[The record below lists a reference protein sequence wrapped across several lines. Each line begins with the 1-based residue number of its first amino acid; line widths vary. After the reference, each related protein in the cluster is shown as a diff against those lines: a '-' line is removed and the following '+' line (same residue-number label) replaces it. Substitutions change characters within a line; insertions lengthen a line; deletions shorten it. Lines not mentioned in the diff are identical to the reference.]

1 MVQVEGR
8 GIDPDTKFTGEAQ
21 PAGHRGVRVWRR
33 GRRAEPPGRAL
44 CCGQGRGLSARRSP
58 RPPRTQHADPPVLG
72 PFSCPS
78 CLLDLETHNGGTL
91 AGSLFLSAVQRG
103 VPRGEEGLGPHLPT
117 QAARTGLELWP
128 ENPTRDRSAFGGGG
142 RGWGRRVLRSAQ
154 GHLVTPLEN
163 CDHVFI
169 TLSSM
174 FRIAS

>member
-33 GRRAEPPGRAL
+33 GRRA
-44 CCGQGRGLSARRSP
+44 SP
-58 RPPRTQHADPPVLG
+58 RGGHFAAAGAGPVCAAQPTAARAQHADPPVLG

-78 CLLDLETHNGGTL
+78 CLLDLEIHNGGTL